1 MTDLGLIV
9 SGIQS
14 DNKAALELFMKAL
27 CDASMYAA

>member
-14 DNKAALELFMKAL
+14 DNKAALELYEGFV
-27 CDASMYAA
+27 